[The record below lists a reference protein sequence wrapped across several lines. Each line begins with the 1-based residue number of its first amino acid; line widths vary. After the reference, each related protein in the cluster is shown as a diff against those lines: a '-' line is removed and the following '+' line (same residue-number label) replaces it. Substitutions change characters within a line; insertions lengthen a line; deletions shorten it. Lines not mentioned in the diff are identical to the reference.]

1 MEVVNW
7 TACRRDG
14 VEVEEKS
21 PARHRRDRADR
32 DDAPQRPHERA
43 TQVDEL
49 METGR
54 ASLDSLRAQR
64 ERLKNT
70 HRNALD
76 MINKLGLSDTV
87 MKLINSRN
95 RQDRKIVVGGFV
107 FLFVLFYLCMRWRG

>member
-1 MEVVNW
+1 MGAFPRRWRVASHRHAVAVV
-7 TACRRDG
+7 RRRQR
-14 VEVEEKS
+14 
-21 PARHRRDRADR
+21 ARHRG
-32 DDAPQRPHERA
+32 APVTSRSDTPS
-43 TQVDEL
+43 QVDEL

-87 MKLINSRN
+87 MRLINSRN

-107 FLFVLFYLCMRWRG
+107 CLFALFYLCMRWRG

>member
-1 MEVVNW
+1 MGAFPRRWRVASHWHAVAVV
-7 TACRRDG
+7 RRRQR
-14 VEVEEKS
+14 
-21 PARHRRDRADR
+21 ARHRG
-32 DDAPQRPHERA
+32 APVTSRSDTPS
-43 TQVDEL
+43 QVDEL

>member
-14 VEVEEKS
+14 VEVVEKA
-21 PARHRRDRADR
+21 PARHRRDR
-32 DDAPQRPHERA
+32 DDAPPRPHERA

-95 RQDRKIVVGGFV
+95 LQDRKIVVGGFV

>member
-1 MEVVNW
+1 MACGVPLARCHRLCGGRDARAHAIVV
-7 TACRRDG
+7 TSRSDTP
-14 VEVEEKS
+14 S
-21 PARHRRDRADR
+21 
-32 DDAPQRPHERA
+32 
-43 TQVDEL
+43 QVDEL

-87 MKLINSRN
+87 MRLINSRN
-95 RQDRKIVVGGFV
+95 RQDRKIIIGGFV
-107 FLFVLFYLCMRWRG
+107 GLFVLFYLCMRWRG

>member
-14 VEVEEKS
+14 VEVVEKA
-21 PARHRRDRADR
+21 PARHRRD
-32 DDAPQRPHERA
+32 DAPPRPHERA

-64 ERLKNT
+64 E
-70 HRNALD
+70 
-76 MINKLGLSDTV
+76 LS
-87 MKLINSRN
+87 LIH
-95 RQDRKIVVGGFV
+95 I
-107 FLFVLFYLCMRWRG
+107 

>member
-1 MEVVNW
+1 
-7 TACRRDG
+7 
-14 VEVEEKS
+14 
-21 PARHRRDRADR
+21 
-32 DDAPQRPHERA
+32 
-43 TQVDEL
+43 

-87 MKLINSRN
+87 MRLTNSRN
-95 RQDRKIVVGGFV
+95 RQDLSLIHI
-107 FLFVLFYLCMRWRG
+107 

>member
-7 TACRRDG
+7 TACCRDG
-14 VEVEEKS
+14 VEVVEKA
-21 PARHRRDRADR
+21 PARHR
-32 DDAPQRPHERA
+32 HERA

>member
-1 MEVVNW
+1 M
-7 TACRRDG
+7 TSRSDT
-14 VEVEEKS
+14 
-21 PARHRRDRADR
+21 P
-32 DDAPQRPHERA
+32 P
-43 TQVDEL
+43 QVDEL

-87 MKLINSRN
+87 MRLINSRN
-95 RQDRKIVVGGFV
+95 RQDRKIAIGGFV
-107 FLFVLFYLCMRWRG
+107 GLFVLFYLCMRWRG

>member
-1 MEVVNW
+1 MEAVNW

-14 VEVEEKS
+14 VEVVEKA
-21 PARHRRDRADR
+21 PARHRRD
-32 DDAPQRPHERA
+32 DAPPRPHERA

>member
-1 MEVVNW
+1 M
-7 TACRRDG
+7 TSRSDTP
-14 VEVEEKS
+14 S
-21 PARHRRDRADR
+21 
-32 DDAPQRPHERA
+32 
-43 TQVDEL
+43 QVDEL

-87 MKLINSRN
+87 MKLINSRD